1 MAARSRLLQRFFR
14 RGDDGAVYFV
24 LEPVH
29 DRPSEKTAH
38 LLDRA
43 SYHWR
48 RGEYDH
54 ALQHAE
60 AATKLDPES
69 EIASIVLACYAIEAE
84 RYEILDHLY
93 QRMPEEQKHQ
103 MPFIALRA
111 VLLAATENLASAQQL
126 LSTLVSRH
134 QNNSFFLYA
143 KAEVLRLTK
152 QWGIA
157 AEQYRTLYTFQR
169 DFPYGHFH
177 AAQVLI
183 AMGQYHQAIEYLEL
197 RLRAQPRHAEIYH
210 WLGLS
215 FEALGE
221 TQKALQAYREAL
233 SIQPDRYLT
242 HYRLGRLE
250 RTIGHHAAAL
260 QHLRIAFFHLPEEV
274 AVRRELVHVLIA
286 VEQWEEA
293 ARLLPDIIRSEP
305 TRSDIEMLLVVFPN
319 VKDHQELE
327 QCIEER
333 SNLVPS
339 DFFVW
344 YARGRIYQQQQRY
357 LEAKAALEESVRLHP
372 SVEAYNALGD
382 VLAELGDIG
391 AAIECYTATLQIDG
405 KNHHAW
411 RERSKL
417 QLRSKQP
424 DHALADIDQALMLDP
439 DDAQLHVLRAQCF
452 IELGKEQEALDDLI
466 LAVQREPANTEAWL
480 LSSQLWRKRGEYA
493 QAIYAL
499 KQVLKTFPDDIAAHT
514 AMAETQLALGRFNA
528 AKQHIEQI
536 LKLRPDLGEQLFL
549 SLGKSLEARNLY
561 SRALELYE
569 EAIKHYP
576 ESPDLRFRYGYIALK
591 NGSLQLCS
599 QQLEALMSLDP
610 IRAATLRD
618 VYSAFYQ
625 SRRAR

>member
-24 LEPVH
+24 LEPTH
-29 DRPSEKTAH
+29 DSVSEKTAH

-43 SYHWR
+43 AYHWR
-48 RGEYDH
+48 RGEYEH
-54 ALQHAE
+54 AIQHAE

-69 EIASIVLACYAIEAE
+69 DIASVVLTCYAIEAE
-84 RYEILDHLY
+84 RYDVLDRLY
-93 QRMPEEQKHQ
+93 QRMSQEQMHQ
-103 MPFIALRA
+103 MPFAALRA
-111 VLLAATENLASAQQL
+111 ILLAATADVASAQQL
-126 LSTLVSRH
+126 LAALVTRH

-143 KAEVLRLTK
+143 KAEVLRLNK
-152 QWGIA
+152 QWGAA

-177 AAQVLI
+177 AAQALI
-183 AMGQYHQAIEYLEL
+183 AISEYYQAIEYLEL
-197 RLRAQPRHAEIYH
+197 RLHTQPRHAEIYH
-210 WLGLS
+210 WLGIS

-221 TQKALQAYREAL
+221 THKALQAYREAL
-233 SIQPDRYLT
+233 SIQPERYLT

-250 RTIGHHAAAL
+250 HTIGQHVAAL
-260 QHLRIAFFHLPEEV
+260 QHLKIAFRHLPEEL
-274 AVRRELVHVLIA
+274 AVRRDLVNVLISL
-286 VEQWEEA
+286 EQWEEA

-305 TRSDIEMLLVVFPN
+305 THSDIEMLLVVFPKVTDN
-319 VKDHQELE
+319 QELVR
-327 QCIEER
+327 CIEDR
-333 SNLVPS
+333 SNHFPS

-344 YARGRIYQQQQRY
+344 SARGRIYQLQKRY
-357 LEAKAALEESVRLHP
+357 LEAKSALEESIRLHP

-382 VLAELGDIG
+382 VLTELGNIG

-417 QLRSKQP
+417 QLRSKQL
-424 DHALADIDQALMLDP
+424 DRALADLGQALMLNP
-439 DDAQLHVLRAQCF
+439 DDAQLYVLRAQCF
-452 IELGKEQEALDDLI
+452 LELGKEQEALDDLTF
-466 LAVQREPANTEAWL
+466 AVQREPTITEAWL

-528 AKQHIEQI
+528 AKQHIEQV

-549 SLGKSLEARNLY
+549 SLGKSLESRNLY
-561 SRALELYE
+561 TRALELYE
-569 EAIKHYP
+569 EAISHYP
-576 ESPDLRFRYGYIALK
+576 ESPDLRFRYGYVALK

-599 QQLEALMSLDP
+599 QQLEALVSLDP